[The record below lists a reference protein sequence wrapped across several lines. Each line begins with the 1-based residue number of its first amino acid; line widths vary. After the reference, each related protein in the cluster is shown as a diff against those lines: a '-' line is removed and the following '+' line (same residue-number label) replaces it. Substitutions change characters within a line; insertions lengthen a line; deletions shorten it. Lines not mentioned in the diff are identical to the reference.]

1 MTNREKRV
9 DILSYLII
17 ILICLIP
24 RVVLALYAIPVRTP
38 SDEFSTMFFSS
49 YLAGYDWTDVESY
62 ANYYGF
68 GMNLFIWW
76 IMKLPITVMWKYKFM
91 LIFCAVLQALTG
103 WIAFNII
110 KHTTGIRGINA
121 ILLSI
126 ASSYMVCTRNTI
138 YYNEN
143 ALILISWILSYLLM
157 KIVLSNGDTRERNI
171 YSVLAILMMLFALT
185 IHTRALT
192 YIVAFVVTYLVYLC
206 ISGQKRWHAIPILL
220 ISLLIGYFFVK
231 RIAVD
236 SYINLFWK
244 IAHRTVSNNQ
254 INIAKE
260 ISFNLIKGTIIMGFG
275 QIGTVMVSSAGVVII
290 GIYVIISK
298 IFTFLRR
305 RLKENATKENEIAL
319 ISIGSFMLISVLITV
334 VYQGMSWGENA
345 LSGITNGRT
354 ELYVYKCYTYIRYMG
369 PYLGPIFLIGAIA
382 LVDRH
387 KKQWYIM
394 LGLTYS
400 IIMKLW
406 MIKILPIIYNNV
418 NCSEAFICWKGNKA
432 FDTGIEQYVYGFLII
447 GLFFVILLIMACFE
461 RYTVTFLIV
470 IVLLGYQYIYNAKVY
485 DLDEEKVQYV
495 KINAST
501 QLIKS
506 CEDMGI
512 YLKKDL
518 YVDDE
523 ILNSDHQFYYVMQIY
538 LEDYIVHPGY
548 PDKSDENLL
557 IITNDDEKTLTKSG
571 LKNLEAYQ
579 LDDNEYILTNN
590 NGLVEYLKTGFED

>member
-1 MTNREKRV
+1 MTNREKR
-9 DILSYLII
+9 IELLSYLII
-17 ILICLIP
+17 IFICLMP
-24 RVVLALYAIPVRTP
+24 RVVLALHAIPVRTP

-49 YLAGYDWTDVESY
+49 YLAGFDWTDVESY

-91 LIFCAVLQALTG
+91 LIFCAVIQALTG

-110 KHTTGIRGINA
+110 KYTTEIRNINA

-157 KIVLSNGDTRERNI
+157 KIILSYGDTRGRNI

-192 YIVAFVVTYLVYLC
+192 YIVAFVVTYLMYLC
-206 ISGQKRWHAIPILL
+206 ISGQKRWYAISILL

-231 RIAVD
+231 GIAVG

-244 IAHRTVSNNQ
+244 IAHRTLSNSQ

-260 ISFNLIKGTIIMGFG
+260 ISFNLIKGTIVMALG
-275 QIGTVMVSSAGVVII
+275 QIGTIMVSSAGVVII
-290 GIYVIISK
+290 GIYVITSK
-298 IFTFLRR
+298 IFIFLRR
-305 RLKENATKENEIAL
+305 KLKENEIAL
-319 ISIGSFMLISVLITV
+319 ISIGSFMLISVLITII
-334 VYQGMSWGENA
+334 YQGMSWGEDA
-345 LSGITNGRT
+345 LNGIINGQT
-354 ELYVYKCYTYIRYMG
+354 GLYVYKCYTYIRYMG

-394 LGLTYS
+394 FGLTYS

-406 MIKILPIIYNNV
+406 IVKILPVIYDNA
-418 NCSEAFICWKGNKA
+418 NCSEAFICWRGNQA
-432 FDTGIEQYVYGFLII
+432 FDTGKEQYVYGFII
-447 GLFFVILLIMACFE
+447 MGLSFVILLIMSYFKK
-461 RYTVTFLIV
+461 YTFSFLIV

-485 DLDEEKVQYV
+485 DLDEEKIQYV
-495 KINAST
+495 KVNAT
-501 QLIKS
+501 AQLIEN
-506 CEDMGI
+506 CENMGI
-512 YLKKDL
+512 NLKKDL

-523 ILNSDHQFYYVMQIY
+523 IVNSDHQFYYVMQIY
-538 LEDYIVHPGY
+538 LEDYIVHPGF
-548 PDKSDENLL
+548 PNKCDDNLL

-571 LKNLEAYQ
+571 LRNLEVYQ

-590 NGLVEYLKTGFED
+590 NELIEYLKTGFED